1 MKKIISAILLFALA
15 ACTLAACGGEPATET
30 EKTYSLSIGVAT
42 EIDDATATV
51 ESTVAAVVT
60 DEEGKIV
67 LARLDAIS
75 YTAEVDVTTGAPKK
89 VLPTSKYEQGENYGM
104 DDYSNPPAIAD
115 WYLQAKAFESYVA
128 GMSLTEVRA
137 IALDEGK
144 KPTDAELVAGC
155 TIAVESF
162 IVAIDKAMSSEHKVT
177 FTTDKTGFTAAV
189 SIAPSIDATE
199 ALAYEFGA
207 DFAAVVAS
215 GDTTLGAIIDS
226 LAVTMNCVKDADN
239 KLSAASKVYDGTKLE
254 QGENYG
260 MDDYSDPPAIGEWYE
275 QALAYANEAKGKNP
289 TALDSL
295 PTEGVAGCTMYVGG
309 YKTAL
314 AKAGKAL
321 R

>member
-89 VLPTSKYEQGENYGM
+89 VLPTSKYELGENYGM
-104 DDYSNPPAIAD
+104 DDYSNPPAI
-115 WYLQAKAFESYVA
+115 
-128 GMSLTEVRA
+128 
-137 IALDEGK
+137 
-144 KPTDAELVAGC
+144 
-155 TIAVESF
+155 
-162 IVAIDKAMSSEHKVT
+162 
-177 FTTDKTGFTAAV
+177 
-189 SIAPSIDATE
+189 
-199 ALAYEFGA
+199 
-207 DFAAVVAS
+207 
-215 GDTTLGAIIDS
+215 
-226 LAVTMNCVKDADN
+226 
-239 KLSAASKVYDGTKLE
+239 
-254 QGENYG
+254 
-260 MDDYSDPPAIGEWYE
+260 GEWYE
-275 QALAYANEAKGKNP
+275 QALAYAGEAKGKNP

-295 PTEGVAGCTMYVGG
+295 PTEGVAGCTMYAGG
-309 YKTAL
+309 YKTVL